1 MHVPSL
7 KPGAWANCQVMT
19 KVHTPRGLV
28 WFQLRFFF
36 AKNAAVIKA
45 ANTLTGSGGPSGANS
60 DLWKHILLSKKLS
73 PSSTELA
80 QAIATFAVKIATEP
94 IDPKHIT
101 SYVASRLVPLSKKPT
116 GIRPIG
122 IGEILRRLV
131 DASNECDGMTHETM
145 KSAEGTTQGDTAAMP
160 MYACCLMP
168 LIRSLKD
175 SSLTQIFYAD
185 DGLGGGKLSSVK
197 SWWDKIKSDG
207 PGYGYL
213 PNPGKSWLIVKP
225 QYEDTAREMFTDVN
239 ITTDGQRYLGS
250 YIGTEESQRE
260 FVEEFV
266 QNEVAK
272 WNEEINQLC
281 EIAVNEPQLAY
292 SAYTIGISK
301 RWSYLMRTTPGI
313 SDQLAS
319 LSPLCVTIVAV
330 CFSPFRCVFS
340 LFCQLS
346 VCIITNFDC
355 FASCHMFP
363 RGIYIQ

>member
-1 MHVPSL
+1 ME
-7 KPGAWANCQVMT
+7 
-19 KVHTPRGLV
+19 
-28 WFQLRFFF
+28 
-36 AKNAAVIKA
+36 AAVHA
-45 ANTLTGSGGPSGANS
+45 AR
-60 DLWKHILLSKKLS
+60 DLFESENCECVL
-73 PSSTELA
+73 
-80 QAIATFAVKIATEP
+80 
-94 IDPKHIT
+94 
-101 SYVASRLVPLSKKPT
+101 
-116 GIRPIG
+116 
-122 IGEILRRLV
+122 LV
-131 DASNECDGMTHETM
+131 DASNAFNSLNRVSALNNINYTCPEFELYLKNTYGLTADLFLCDGMTHETM

-197 SWWDKIKSDG
+197 SWWDKIKCDG

-225 QYEDTAREMFTDVN
+225 EYEETAREIFTDVN

-260 FVEEFV
+260 FV

-272 WNEEINQLC
+272 WNEEISQLC

-313 SDQLAS
+313 SEQLGVIEKTIHQKLLPALTGQHVIGDNLRSVVS
-319 LSPLCVTIVAV
+319 LPVRFGGL
-330 CFSPFRCVFS
+330 
-340 LFCQLS
+340 
-346 VCIITNFDC
+346 
-355 FASCHMFP
+355 
-363 RGIYIQ
+363 GIDNP